1 MIAMGHG
8 VDRRQSFLSALSLSR
23 PGFGFASSPTSS
35 AVETPLHTPLSG
47 TYLAYPL
54 SGQQYGKDPA
64 RPPLSMSKS
73 TGMIDSKAQ
82 FSPFDSTP
90 GVKPSLGTTPALPPL
105 SGVKPPAE
113 MQRANTAPQKTFG
126 FKAKH
131 DDREQCRFD
140 PSKEPR
146 LLSLL

>member
-1 MIAMGHG
+1 MGHG

-23 PGFGFASSPTSS
+23 PGFGFASSPTGSTI
-35 AVETPLHTPLSG
+35 ETPLHTPLSG

-54 SGQQYGKDPA
+54 PPQPYGKDAA

-73 TGMIDSKAQ
+73 TGMIDSKAH
-82 FSPFDSTP
+82 FPPLDSTP
-90 GVKPSLGTTPALPPL
+90 GAKGQSVGTARALPAQ
-105 SGVKPPAE
+105 SGVKGPAE
-113 MQRANTAPQKTFG
+113 MQRANTAPQKTLG

-131 DDREQCRFD
+131 DDMEQCRFD